1 MNFDISLWWFKFSF
15 SDCNWCLF
23 QVARKVLNCRSF
35 QEIPL
40 LFVLKKSF
48 FVSFDNS
55 SKLDLANCG
64 TLENQKSSEMWYS
77 EATGENIKGW
87 KQNPSWKSFCLLF
100 KHLFEIRSQESRVP
114 TVDSAKTTASTNKN
128 QTWWLIKKCKR
139 KDRENRLRLKGRNYF
154 EDIFGF

>member
-23 QVARKVLNCRSF
+23 QVARKVLSCRSF

-100 KHLFEIRSQESRVP
+100 KHLFEIRSQQSRVP

-139 KDRENRLRLKGRNYF
+139 KKSRKSATT
-154 EDIFGF
+154 

>member
-23 QVARKVLNCRSF
+23 QVARKVLSCRSF

-100 KHLFEIRSQESRVP
+100 KHLFEIRSQGCQQWTVP
-114 TVDSAKTTASTNKN
+114 RQLLQPTKTRLDGWLKSAKEKN
-128 QTWWLIKKCKR
+128 
-139 KDRENRLRLKGRNYF
+139 RENRLRLKGRNYF
-154 EDIFGF
+154 EHILRI